1 MADFGKTWWG
11 EQWLNSL
18 AYIDFSNRLPRGR
31 SYARN
36 GYVKERKITDNTVKA
51 KVRGSRRTAYR
62 IEINIPKFTQAQKNI
77 LINLIKDNPLLLSQL
92 LNRELPPE
100 LNDIAKNN
108 KIDVFP
114 SSWKDFEMNC
124 SCPDWAVPCKHIA
137 SVIYIIS
144 SEIDKNPFIVF
155 QLHGLDIFKE
165 LEKVG
170 LPVKKNNIKV
180 PAIKDFFLKQTK
192 THSKIKKETTTGGK
206 ISSFDFSLIP
216 DMQETIF
223 SILEEKTIFYG
234 KDFKPIL
241 RKSYKALARFYKRE
255 LQEITTEDV
264 KPSVYEKYHD
274 AEIIFHNETYYFDTI
289 LYSDDA
295 EKHFSREKGFI
306 KLIEFINN
314 IPAKYVSR
322 LSDALQTLYYCYHF
336 SLKLIEQ
343 SAFIPQLLQLVD
355 NSYTI
360 RWIPASIN
368 EEIGHIL
375 KDLEKIVPE
384 GFVQIMDTST
394 GVKYLNNREQIITIS
409 SMFLGYYFLISAKKP
424 NERYYKSSDDKID
437 ELFFSNSSQT
447 FNELGENEIPN
458 AIYQWISRF
467 YITHQDYVPVIKV
480 DTFEENGADFYTV
493 ELLIEDKNKSLQA
506 PIGFNEFM
514 TNKKFVNVKT
524 IALQSLANL
533 TKDFEDLKAHIAS
546 NGIEDLIYEPDEFTE
561 VFLKI
566 LPTVKLLGIKVL
578 LPNALKNLIKP
589 KTSLLLNQ
597 NQDSSAEKSYL
608 SLDEMLNFE
617 WQIAIG
623 DKTISVKEFKKLS
636 KNLSGIV
643 RIKGQYVLID
653 KNEIQKMLDNLS
665 DNKQLSRQELLKSA
679 LTEEYQEAKISISAK
694 ARKTIKDLLK
704 IDKIAVSKSLE
715 AELRPYQKRGYQWLY
730 NNSKIGFGS
739 IIADDMGLGKTIQ
752 VITMLLNFKEEHKL
766 NKNKALIIVPT
777 TLLSNWEKEIEHFA
791 PSLSMHVYHG
801 LNRKFEYLNFDIT
814 ITSYGMIRR
823 DIEKFQKIKWATV
836 IIDEAQNIKN
846 PSTEQTK
853 AIKKLKSP
861 VKIAMSGTPVE
872 NRLSEYWSIFD
883 FTNKGYLGS
892 LKYFKKEFSAPI
904 EKYGDEKQL
913 TKFKKITSPFI
924 LRRLKT
930 DKTIISDL
938 PDKIENNKYV
948 SLTKEQTAI
957 YKNVVDNMMND
968 VATLEKGDIKRAG
981 LVFKLMTALKQICN
995 HPSQFLKKEDFN
1007 PDLSGKATML
1017 LNILQSIYESN
1028 EKVLIFTQYREMGEI
1043 IKEMIE
1049 DNFGRQAQFLHGG
1062 VSRKK
1067 RDQMVDDFQNKNSI
1081 KTFILSIKA
1090 GGTGLNLTE
1099 ANHVIHYDLW
1109 WNPAVETQAT
1119 DRAFRIGQ
1127 EKNVMVYRLI
1137 TKDTFE
1143 EKIDEMLQDKKN
1155 LANLTVSAGE
1165 KWIGNLSNNELSE
1178 LINIGDNGN
1187 GK

>member
-18 AYIDFSNRLPRGR
+18 SDIDYSNRLPRGR

-36 GYVKERKITDNTVKA
+36 GYVKEINIKDNSVKA
-51 KVRGSRRTAYR
+51 KVRGSRRTPYKV
-62 IEINIPKFTQAQKNI
+62 EVTVPKFNQAQKDI

-100 LNDIAKNN
+100 LNDIAKKN

-114 SSWKDFEMNC
+114 SSWKDFDMSC

-144 SEIDKNPFIVF
+144 AEIDKNPFIVF

-170 LPVKKNNIKV
+170 LPVENNNIKV
-180 PAIKDFFLKQTK
+180 PAIKDFFLTPEKIKEKKQ
-192 THSKIKKETTTGGK
+192 HAEIKKETKWKNKGY
-206 ISSFDFSLIP
+206 SCDFSIIP

-223 SILEEKTIFYG
+223 SILEEKPIFYG

-241 RKSYKALARFYKRE
+241 RKAYRALARFYKRE
-255 LQEITTEDV
+255 LQEIAQEDV
-264 KPSVYEKYHD
+264 KPSVYEKYQN

-289 LYSDDA
+289 LYADDD

-306 KLIEFINN
+306 RLIEFINN
-314 IPAKYVSR
+314 IPAKYVGR
-322 LSDALQTLYYCYHF
+322 LSDALKAIYYCYHF

-343 SAFIPQLLQLVD
+343 SAFIPQLLQLAD
-355 NSYTI
+355 NSYTV
-360 RWIPASIN
+360 RWIPAAIN
-368 EEIGHIL
+368 EEVEEIL
-375 KDLEKIVPE
+375 SRLEKLVSPE
-384 GFVQIMDTST
+384 MVQVMDTST
-394 GVKYLNNREQIITIS
+394 GVKHLNKHEQIITIS
-409 SMFLGYYFLISAKKP
+409 SMFLGHYFLMATKKP
-424 NERYYKSSDDKID
+424 NDRYYKSSDDKID
-437 ELFFSNSSQT
+437 GLFFTNSSQT
-447 FNELGENEIPN
+447 FNELGENEMPN

-480 DTFEENGADFYTV
+480 DTFEESGDDFYTV

-506 PIGFNEFM
+506 PIEFNEFM
-514 TNKKFVNVKT
+514 TDKKFVNVKT
-524 IALQSLANL
+524 IALQPLANL
-533 TKDFEDLKAHIAS
+533 AKDFDGLKPHIAS
-546 NGIEDLIYEPDEFTE
+546 NGTEDLIYGADEFTE
-561 VFLKI
+561 VLLKI
-566 LPTVKLLGIKVL
+566 LPTVKLLGIKIL
-578 LPNALKNLIKP
+578 LPNALKNLVKP
-589 KTSLLLNQ
+589 KTSLLLRQ
-597 NQDSSAEKSYL
+597 NESSSDEKSYL

-617 WQIAIG
+617 WQVAIG
-623 DKTISVKEFKKLS
+623 DKTISVKEFQKLS
-636 KNLSGIV
+636 KGLSGV
-643 RIKGQYVLID
+643 VNIKGQYVLID
-653 KNEIQKMLDNLS
+653 QNEIQKMLDNLS
-665 DNKQLSRQELLKSA
+665 DDKQLSRQELLKSA
-679 LTEEYQEAKISISAK
+679 LTEEYEEAKISISAK
-694 ARKTIKDLLK
+694 ARKTIQELLK
-704 IDKIAVSKSLE
+704 VEEIETSESLK
-715 AELRPYQKRGYQWLY
+715 AELRPYQERGYQWLY

-752 VITMLLNFKEEHKL
+752 VITMLLNFKEEQKL

-777 TLLSNWEKEIEHFA
+777 TLLSNWEKEIGRFA
-791 PSLSMHVYHG
+791 PSLSMLTYHG
-801 LNRKFEYLNFDIT
+801 LKRELNYTDFDIT

-846 PSTEQTK
+846 PTTEQTK
-853 AIKKLKSP
+853 AIKKLKAP

-913 TKFKKITSPFI
+913 NKFKKITSPFI

-938 PDKIENNKYV
+938 PYKIENDKYV

-957 YKNVVDNMMND
+957 YKNVVDSMMKE
-968 VATLEKGDIKRAG
+968 VATLEKDDIKRAG

-1049 DNFGRQAQFLHGG
+1049 DHFGRQAQFLHGG

-1067 RDQMVDDFQNKNSI
+1067 RDQMVEDFQDKNNV

-1090 GGTGLNLTE
+1090 GGTGLNLTK

-1109 WNPAVETQAT
+1109 WNPAVEAQAT

-1143 EKIDEMLQDKKN
+1143 EKINEMLQAKKE

-1165 KWIGNLSNNELSE
+1165 KWIGNLSDNELSE
-1178 LINIGDNGN
+1178 LVNI
-1187 GK
+1187 

>member
-11 EQWLNSL
+11 AQWLNSL
-18 AYIDFSNRLPRGR
+18 AHIDFSNRLPRGR

-36 GYVKERKITDNTVKA
+36 GYVKEIEIIDNTVKA
-51 KVRGSRRTAYR
+51 KVRGSRRTPYR
-62 IEINIPKFTQAQKNI
+62 IEINIPKFTQAQKKI

-100 LNDIAKNN
+100 LNDIAQNN

-114 SSWKDFEMNC
+114 SSWKDFGMHC

-144 SEIDKNPFIVF
+144 AEIDKNPFIVF

-170 LPVKKNNIKV
+170 FPIEQNNIKV
-180 PAIKDFFLKQTK
+180 PAVKDFLLTPK
-192 THSKIKKETTTGGK
+192 TTRNKIKKETDNRSKLNT
-206 ISSFDFSLIP
+206 FDFSIIP
-216 DMQETIF
+216 NMQETIF
-223 SILEEKTIFYG
+223 SILDEETIFYER
-234 KDFKPIL
+234 KFKPIL
-241 RKSYKALARFYKRE
+241 RKSYKALVRLYKKD
-255 LQEITTEDV
+255 LQEITQADV
-264 KPSVYEKYHD
+264 KPSIYEKYHD

-306 KLIEFINN
+306 KLIGFIND

-343 SAFIPQLLQLVD
+343 SAFMPQLLQLVD

-360 RWIPASIN
+360 RWVPASIN
-368 EEIGHIL
+368 QEIGLIL
-375 KDLEKIVPE
+375 KDLEKLVPE
-384 GFVQIMDTST
+384 GFVQIVDTST
-394 GVKYLNNREQIITIS
+394 GVKHLDNYEQIISIS
-409 SMFLGYYFLISAKKP
+409 SMFLGYYFRISAKKP
-424 NERYYKSSDDKID
+424 SERYYKSSDDKID
-437 ELFFSNSSQT
+437 ELFFTNSAQK
-447 FNELGENEIPN
+447 FDELGENEIPN

-467 YITHQDYVPVIKV
+467 YITNKDYVPVIKV
-480 DTFEENGADFYTV
+480 DTFNEEGNDFYTV

-506 PIGFNEFM
+506 PIEFHEFM

-533 TKDFEDLKAHIAS
+533 AKDFEDLKSHISS
-546 NGIEDLIYEPDEFTE
+546 NGTEDLIYEPDEFTE
-561 VFLKI
+561 IFLKI
-566 LPTVKLLGIKVL
+566 LPTVKLLGIKIL
-578 LPNALKNLIKP
+578 LPNALKNLVKP

-597 NQDSSAEKSYL
+597 NKDSITEKSYL

-623 DKTISVKEFKKLS
+623 DKTISVKEFQKLS

-643 RIKGQYVLID
+643 NIKGQYVLID
-653 KNEIQKMLDNLS
+653 KNEIQKLLDNLS

-704 IDKIAVSKSLE
+704 VDKIAVSKSLD
-715 AELRPYQKRGYQWLY
+715 AELRAYQERGYQWLY

-752 VITMLLNFKEEHKL
+752 VITMLLKLKEEQKL
-766 NKNKALIIVPT
+766 NKNKALVIVPT
-777 TLLSNWEKEIEHFA
+777 TLLSNWEKEIERFA
-791 PSLSMHVYHG
+791 PSLSKLIYHG
-801 LNRKFEYLNFDIT
+801 LNRNFAYADFDIT
-814 ITSYGMIRR
+814 ITSYGMIRG
-823 DIEKFQKIKWATV
+823 DIAKFQKIKWAV
-836 IIDEAQNIKN
+836 IIIDEAQNIKN
-846 PSTEQTK
+846 PATEQTK
-853 AIKKLKSP
+853 AIKKLKAP

-913 TKFKKITSPFI
+913 NKFKKITSPFI

-938 PDKIENNKYV
+938 PDKIENDKYV
-948 SLTKEQTAI
+948 SLTTEQTAI
-957 YKNVVDNMMND
+957 YKNVVDSIMKD
-968 VATLEKGDIKRAG
+968 VATLEKDDIKRAG
-981 LVFKLMTALKQICN
+981 LVFKLMTSLKQICN
-995 HPSQFLKKEDFN
+995 HPSQFLKKEDFS

-1017 LNILQSIYESN
+1017 LNLLQSIYESN

-1043 IKEMIE
+1043 IKKMIDE
-1049 DNFGRQAQFLHGG
+1049 KFGRQAQFLHGG

-1067 RDQMVDDFQNKNSI
+1067 RDQMVEDFQNKNSI

-1090 GGTGLNLTE
+1090 GGTGLNLTK
-1099 ANHVIHYDLW
+1099 ANNVIHYDLW

-1143 EKIDEMLQDKKN
+1143 EKINEMLQAKKE

-1178 LINIGDNGN
+1178 LINIDDNGN
-1187 GK
+1187 

>member
-18 AYIDFSNRLPRGR
+18 SYIDYSNRLPRGR

-36 GYVKERKITDNTVKA
+36 GYVKEINIKENTVKA
-51 KVRGSRRTAYR
+51 KVRGSMRTPYK
-62 IEINIPKFTQAQKNI
+62 IEITVPRFNQKQKNV
-77 LINLIKDNPLLLSQL
+77 LVNLIKDNPLLLSQL

-100 LNDIAKNN
+100 LNDIAKKN
-108 KIDVFP
+108 KVDVFP
-114 SSWKDFEMNC
+114 SSWKDFDMSC

-144 SEIDKNPFIVF
+144 AEIDKNPFIVF

-165 LEKVG
+165 LAKVG
-170 LPVKKNNIKV
+170 LPIEQNNIKV
-180 PAIKDFFLKQTK
+180 PVIKDFFLKPEKTPNKTK
-192 THSKIKKETTTGGK
+192 KKKAKVDAPEP
-206 ISSFDFSLIP
+206 FDFSVIP

-223 SILEEKTIFYG
+223 SILDEKPIFYG

-241 RKSYKALARFYKRE
+241 RKSYKALGRFYKRE
-255 LQEITTEDV
+255 LQENVQEDV
-264 KPSVYEKYHD
+264 KPSVYEQYQN

-289 LYSDDA
+289 LYSDKD
-295 EKHFSREKGFI
+295 EKHFSREKGFK
-306 KLIEFINN
+306 KLIGFINN
-314 IPAKYVSR
+314 IPAKYVDR
-322 LSDALQTLYYCYHF
+322 LSNALQTLYYCHQF

-343 SAFIPQLLQLVD
+343 SAYIPQLLQLAD
-355 NSYTI
+355 NSYTL
-360 RWIPASIN
+360 RWIPANIN
-368 EEIGHIL
+368 EEIEAIL
-375 KDLEKIVPE
+375 NNLEKLVPPE
-384 GFVQIMDTST
+384 MVQIMDTST
-394 GVKYLNNREQIITIS
+394 GVKYLDKRAQINTIS
-409 SMFLGYYFLISAKKP
+409 AMFLGYYFLISAKKP
-424 NERYYKSSDDKID
+424 VERYYKSSDDKID
-437 ELFFSNSSQT
+437 ELFFTNSSQT
-447 FNELGENEIPN
+447 FDELGENETPN

-467 YITHQDYVPVIKV
+467 YITHQDYVPIIKV
-480 DTFEENGADFYTV
+480 DTFEESGDDFYTV
-493 ELLIEDKNKSLQA
+493 ELMIEDKNKSLQA
-506 PIGFNEFM
+506 PIEFNEFM
-514 TNKKFVNVKT
+514 TNKKFVNVRT
-524 IALQSLANL
+524 IPLQSLANL
-533 TKDFEDLKAHIAS
+533 AKDFEDLKAHIAS
-546 NGIEDLIYEPDEFTE
+546 NGTEDLIYGSDEFTE
-561 VFLKI
+561 VLLKI
-566 LPTVKLLGIKVL
+566 LPTVKLLGIKIL
-578 LPNALKNLIKP
+578 LPNALKNLAKP
-589 KTSLLLNQ
+589 KTSLLLRQ
-597 NQDSSAEKSYL
+597 NEGSSTEKSYL

-617 WQIAIG
+617 WQVAIG

-636 KNLSGIV
+636 KGLSGV
-643 RIKGQYVLID
+643 VKIKGQYILID
-653 KNEIQKMLDNLS
+653 QNEIQKMLDNLS
-665 DNKQLSRQELLKSA
+665 VDKQLSRQELLKSA
-679 LTEEYQEAKISISAK
+679 LTEEYQEARISISAK
-694 ARKTIKDLLK
+694 ARKTIQELLK
-704 IDKIAVSKSLE
+704 VDEIEVSKSLI
-715 AELRPYQKRGYQWLY
+715 AALRPYQERGYQWLY

-739 IIADDMGLGKTIQ
+739 ILADDMGLGKTIQ
-752 VITMLLNFKEEHKL
+752 VITMLLNFKEEQKL
-766 NKNKALIIVPT
+766 NKNKALIVVPT
-777 TLLSNWEKEIEHFA
+777 TLLSNWEKEIERFA
-791 PSLSMHVYHG
+791 PSLSMLIYHG
-801 LNRKFEYLNFDIT
+801 LKRELDIKGNDLI

-823 DIEKFQKIKWATV
+823 DIEKFKKNKWAAV

-846 PSTEQTK
+846 PTTEQTK
-853 AIKKLKSP
+853 AIKKLKAS

-883 FTNKGYLGS
+883 FINKGYLGS

-913 TKFKKITSPFI
+913 NKFKKITSPFI

-938 PDKIENNKYV
+938 PDKIENDKYV

-957 YKNVVDNMMND
+957 YKNVVDSMMHD

-995 HPSQFLKKEDFN
+995 HPSQFLKKEDFK

-1017 LNILQSIYESN
+1017 LNILQSIYENN

-1043 IKEMIE
+1043 IKKIIE
-1049 DNFGRQAQFLHGG
+1049 EFFGRQALFLHGG

-1067 RDQMVDDFQNKNSI
+1067 RDQMVEDFQDKNNV

-1090 GGTGLNLTE
+1090 GGTGLNLTK

-1143 EKIDEMLQDKKN
+1143 EKINEMLQSKKE

-1165 KWIGNLSNNELSE
+1165 KWIGNLSNKELSE
-1178 LINIGDNGN
+1178 LINI
-1187 GK
+1187 

>member
-18 AYIDFSNRLPRGR
+18 AYIDYSNRLPRGR
-31 SYARN
+31 TYARN
-36 GYVKERKITDNTVKA
+36 GYVKEINIKVNTVKA
-51 KVRGSRRTAYR
+51 KVKGSRRSPYR
-62 IEINIPKFTQAQKNI
+62 IEITVPKFTQAQKNI
-77 LINLIKDNPLLLSQL
+77 LINLIKGNPLLLSQL

-100 LNDIAKNN
+100 LNDIAKKNR
-108 KIDVFP
+108 IDVFP
-114 SSWKDFEMNC
+114 SSWKDFEMSC

-144 SEIDKNPFIVF
+144 AEIDKNPFIVF

-170 LPVKKNNIKV
+170 LPIEKNNIKV
-180 PAIKDFFLKQTK
+180 PVIKDFFLKQAK
-192 THSKIKKETTTGGK
+192 TQSKVKQKTSKENK
-206 ISSFDFSLIP
+206 ISPFDFSLIP

-223 SILEEKTIFYG
+223 SILDEKPVFYG

-241 RKSYKALARFYKRE
+241 RKSYKALVRFYKIE
-255 LQEITTEDV
+255 LQEIKQEDV
-264 KPSVYEKYHD
+264 KSIVYEKYQN
-274 AEIIFHNETYYFDTI
+274 AEIVFHNETYYFDTI
-289 LYSDDA
+289 LYSDKD
-295 EKHFSREKGFI
+295 EKHFSREKGF
-306 KLIEFINN
+306 KNLIGFIDN
-314 IPAKYVSR
+314 IPAKYVGR

-343 SAFIPQLLQLVD
+343 SAFIPQLLQLAD
-355 NSYTI
+355 NSYTL

-368 EEIGHIL
+368 GEVEAIMNN
-375 KDLEKIVPE
+375 LEKLVPPE
-384 GFVQIMDTST
+384 MIQIMDTST
-394 GVKYLNNREQIITIS
+394 GVKYLNNREQIVTIS
-409 SMFLGYYFLISAKKP
+409 SMFLRYYFRISAKKP
-424 NERYYKSSDDKID
+424 TERYYKSSDDKID
-437 ELFFSNSSQT
+437 ELFFTNSSQM

-458 AIYQWISRF
+458 AVYQWISRF
-467 YITHQDYVPVIKV
+467 YIIHQDYVPVIKV
-480 DTFEENGADFYTV
+480 DTFEESGDDFYTV

-506 PIGFNEFM
+506 PIEFNEFM

-533 TKDFEDLKAHIAS
+533 AKDFEDLKAHIAS
-546 NGIEDLIYEPDEFTE
+546 NGTEDLIYESDEFTE
-561 VFLKI
+561 VLLKI
-566 LPTVKLLGIKVL
+566 LPTVKLLGIKIL
-578 LPNALKNLIKP
+578 LPNALKNLVKP
-589 KTSLLLNQ
+589 KASLLLKQ
-597 NQDSSAEKSYL
+597 NESSKAEKSYL

-636 KNLSGIV
+636 KGLSGV
-643 RIKGQYVLID
+643 VNIKGQYVLID

-665 DNKQLSRQELLKSA
+665 DDKQLSKQELLKSA
-679 LTEEYQEAKISISAK
+679 LTEEYQEAKIAISAK
-694 ARKTIKDLLK
+694 ARKTIHELLK
-704 IDKIAVSKSLE
+704 VDEIAVSKSLD
-715 AELRPYQKRGYQWLY
+715 AELRPYQERGYQWLY

-752 VITMLLNFKEEHKL
+752 VISLLLNFKEEQKF
-766 NKNKALIIVPT
+766 NKSKALIIVPT

-791 PSLSMHVYHG
+791 SSLSMHTYHG
-801 LNRKFEYLNFDIT
+801 AKRKLDLKEVDLI
-814 ITSYGMIRR
+814 ITSYGTIRR
-823 DIEKFQKIKWATV
+823 DIDIFKKIKWATV

-853 AIKKLKSP
+853 AIKKLKAP

-930 DKTIISDL
+930 DKTIINDL

-957 YKNVVDNMMND
+957 YKSVVDNMMND
-968 VATLEKGDIKRAG
+968 LATLEKGDIKRAG

-1049 DNFGRQAQFLHGG
+1049 ANFGRQAQFLHGG

-1067 RDQMVDDFQNKNSI
+1067 RDQMVEDFQNKNNV

-1109 WNPAVETQAT
+1109 WNPAVEMQAT

-1127 EKNVMVYRLI
+1127 KKNVMVYRLI

-1143 EKIDEMLQDKKN
+1143 EKIDEMLQEKKN
-1155 LANLTVSAGE
+1155 LADLTVSAGE

-1178 LINIGDNGN
+1178 LINI
-1187 GK
+1187 